1 MPKGTS
7 CAKGHFLWQRALPV
21 AKGAPRGKGRSSWQ
35 RALLVAKEA
44 SLKRVVGEDRR
55 GGAVCDNMSILKKDG
70 ALTCG

>member
-1 MPKGTS
+1 MRIYLMKVYSSSGDAVN
-7 CAKGHFLWQRALPV
+7 C
-21 AKGAPRGKGRSSWQ
+21 GKGRSSWQ

-55 GGAVCDNMSILKKDG
+55 GGAVCDNMSVLKKDG